1 MGKLAVYDHIPGRY
15 RGEAAHLQPL
25 TMHLSPAACEEFT
38 TLNDRLQAFAGSESV
53 FGNPELI
60 ERFLSSEAG
69 RELNEKQKRKV
80 RNFSTVKQGQFYLVK
95 QYKKYAVLM
104 DDHRLYGVVGMC
116 ESPEQMVHG
125 ELPAL
130 VEAVLQPFDNKIVL
144 AELAPTE
151 AGEDAPSRS
160 DIEYEF
166 KQIKDVRGI
175 TETLDPRM
183 LEQQASPAAQRAEK
197 QLRQYLKSFATQE
210 KHKDDIDKVLK
221 KFPELHD
228 VYMQMYSKLSARN
241 IKKELK
247 ANGVRER
254 HFAVYNNSVVAVAPT
269 RGELLDQLSD
279 LSFDGMMDQ
288 CALFRL

>member
-1 MGKLAVYDHIPGRY
+1 MY
-15 RGEAAHLQPL
+15 
-25 TMHLSPAACEEFT
+25 LSPAACEEFT
-38 TLNDRLQAFAGSESV
+38 TLNERLSAYAGDDPV

-69 RELNEKQKRKV
+69 AGLDERQQRKV
-80 RNFSTVKQGQFYLVK
+80 RNFSTVKRGQFYLVK

-104 DDHRLYGVVGMC
+104 DDHRLYGVVGTC
-116 ESPEQMVHG
+116 ESPEEMVGG
-125 ELPAL
+125 ELPTL
-130 VEAVLQPFDNKIVL
+130 VDAVLQPFDNKIVL
-144 AELAPTE
+144 AELTPASE
-151 AGEDAPSRS
+151 AEEDAPSRS

-183 LEQQASPAAQRAEK
+183 LEKQASPAAQRAEK
-197 QLRQYLKSFATQE
+197 QLRQYLKTAATRD
-210 KHKDDIDKVLK
+210 KHADDIDKVLK

-228 VYMQMYSKLSARN
+228 VYMQMYSKLTARA

>member
-1 MGKLAVYDHIPGRY
+1 
-15 RGEAAHLQPL
+15 
-25 TMHLSPAACEEFT
+25 MHLSPAACEEFT
-38 TLNDRLQAFAGSESV
+38 TLNERLQAYAGGEPV

-69 RELNEKQKRKV
+69 AGLNEKQKRKV

-116 ESPEQMVHG
+116 ESPERMVQG

-130 VEAVLQPFDNKIVL
+130 VEAVLQPFDNKIVI

-197 QLRQYLKSFATQE
+197 QMRQYLKSSVTQE
-210 KHKDDIDKVLK
+210 KHKEDIDKLLK

>member
-1 MGKLAVYDHIPGRY
+1 
-15 RGEAAHLQPL
+15 
-25 TMHLSPAACEEFT
+25 MHLSPAACEEFT
-38 TLNDRLQAFAGSESV
+38 TLNARLQDYAGGESV

-125 ELPAL
+125 ELPTL

-144 AELAPTE
+144 AELATTE

-175 TETLDPRM
+175 TETLDPPNPGAAGQPRR
-183 LEQQASPAAQRAEK
+183 PARRKATTAVPQKLRYPGKAQGRY
-197 QLRQYLKSFATQE
+197 RQG
-210 KHKDDIDKVLK
+210 
-221 KFPELHD
+221 P
-228 VYMQMYSKLSARN
+228 
-241 IKKELK
+241 
-247 ANGVRER
+247 
-254 HFAVYNNSVVAVAPT
+254 
-269 RGELLDQLSD
+269 
-279 LSFDGMMDQ
+279 
-288 CALFRL
+288 